1 MVICDSNI
9 ISAYLQKDEVIV
21 ENILYH
27 IGIDKVAITPIIF
40 IELYRWLSL
49 YKGIDK
55 NQRLKYKKFINSLN
69 ILYLNEDISRLA
81 MDVIIQHD
89 SLEPAD
95 ILIGTTGVYY
105 YVPIYTRNLK
115 HFKLIKGISLF
126 QEQ

>member
-1 MVICDSNI
+1 M
-9 ISAYLQKDEVIV
+9 
-21 ENILYH
+21 YH

-105 YVPIYTRNLK
+105 DVPIYTRNLK